1 MFLLSMKT
9 AMRAAV
15 ALGLSALA
23 LAASAQAADWP
34 QYLGPTRNAVAPEK
48 GLART
53 WPAEGPKV
61 LWAIPLGEG
70 FGAPAVYGG
79 NIYIL
84 DRAGADKDVARC
96 LDLATGQEKWRTEY
110 DAKGGNLGG
119 FPGSRQTPT
128 VDEQHVYTVGGY
140 GHVKCFD
147 RATGKEV
154 WAADLQKDFGMRL
167 PMWGFSQSPVLY
179 GDTIILAAQ
188 SQQAGVVAFDKNTG
202 KVVWKSEALPGS
214 AGYVALTLT
223 TISGVDQVIAISAG
237 ERGPKGAVCGFDAKA
252 GTKLWS
258 YDGWQCKIPIPPATP
273 IGDGR
278 FFITAEY
285 GANSVMIQVAKEGE
299 AFAVKELFKTDKCE
313 SQIHPP
319 ILYKDHLYV
328 NSNGNRRADG
338 MICLDLQGNLKWK
351 TDKNP
356 FFEKGGLLLADGL
369 IYNMEGNNGTLHLIE
384 PSPEGY
390 KELAKAKVLDSG
402 KERMWAPLVLV
413 DGKLLVRSQEE
424 MKCLDVKAAQ

>member
-1 MFLLSMKT
+1 MLGLFAKSAKQ
-9 AMRAAV
+9 AAV
-15 ALGLSALA
+15 ALGLGALSLGA
-23 LAASAQAADWP
+23 FVQAADWP
-34 QYLGPTRNAVAPEK
+34 QYLGPTRTAVASET

-53 WPAEGPKV
+53 WPAGGPKV

-70 FGAPAVYGG
+70 FCAPAVYGG

-84 DRAGADKDVARC
+84 DRSGSDKDVARC
-96 LDLATGQEKWRTEY
+96 LELATGQDKWRTEY
-110 DAKGGNLGG
+110 EAKGGNLGG
-119 FPGSRQTPT
+119 FPGSRQTPS
-128 VDEQHVYTVGGY
+128 VDEQHVYTVGPY
-140 GHVKCFD
+140 GHVKCFE
-147 RATGKEV
+147 RAAGKEV
-154 WAADLQKDFGMRL
+154 WGADLQKDFGTRL

-179 GDTIILAAQ
+179 GETVLLAAQ
-188 SQQAGVVAFDKNTG
+188 SPQAGVVAFNKNNG
-202 KVVWKSEALPGS
+202 QVAWKSDPLPGS

-223 TISGVDQVIAISAG
+223 SVANVDQVIAISAG
-237 ERGPKGAVCGFDAKA
+237 DRGPKGAVCGFDAKT
-252 GTKLWS
+252 GKKLWQ
-258 YDGWQCKIPIPPATP
+258 YDGWQCRIPIPPATP

-285 GANSVMIQVAKEGE
+285 GANSVMIQVSKEGD

-328 NSNGNRRADG
+328 NSNGNRRNDG

-351 TDKNP
+351 TDRNP
-356 FFEKGGLLLADGL
+356 NFEKGGFILADGL
-369 IYNMEGNNGTLHLIE
+369 IYNLEGNNGTLRLIE
-384 PSPEGY
+384 PNPEGY
-390 KELAKAKVLDSG
+390 KELAQAKVLDSG

-424 MKCLDVKAAQ
+424 MKCLDVKTAQ

>member
-1 MFLLSMKT
+1 MFLLSSKT
-9 AMRAAV
+9 AKQAAV
-15 ALGLSALA
+15 ALGLSALT
-23 LAASAQAADWP
+23 LAASAPAADWP
-34 QYLGPTRNAVAPEK
+34 QYLGPTRNAVAPDK

-61 LWAIPLGEG
+61 LWTIPLGEG

-79 NIYIL
+79 NLYIL
-84 DRAGADKDVARC
+84 DRVGKEKDVARC

-147 RATGKEV
+147 RASGKEV
-154 WAADLQKDFGMRL
+154 WAADLQKDFAMRL

-179 GDTIILAAQ
+179 GDTVIVASQ
-188 SQQAGVVAFDKNTG
+188 SQQAGVVAFNKNTG
-202 KVVWKSEALPGS
+202 QVAWKSEALPGN

-223 TISGVDQVIAISAG
+223 AVGGVDQVIAVSAG
-237 ERGPKGAVCGFDAKA
+237 DRGPKGAVCGFDAKT
-252 GTKLWS
+252 GKKLWS
-258 YDGWQCKIPIPPATP
+258 YDGWQCKIPIPPVTP

-278 FFITAEY
+278 FFITGEY
-285 GANSVMIQVAKEGE
+285 GANSAMIQVTKEGD
-299 AFAVKELFKTDKCE
+299 AFVAKELFKTDKCE

-319 ILYKDHLYV
+319 ILYKDHLYA
-328 NSNGNRRADG
+328 NSNGNSRADG

-356 FFEKGGLLLADGL
+356 NFEKGGILFADGL

-390 KELAKAKVLDSG
+390 KELAQAKVLNG

>member
-1 MFLLSMKT
+1 MFLLSSKT
-9 AMRAAV
+9 AKQAAV
-15 ALGLSALA
+15 ALGLSALT
-23 LAASAQAADWP
+23 LAASAPAADWP
-34 QYLGPTRNAVAPEK
+34 QYLGPARNAVAPEK
-48 GLART
+48 SLART

-61 LWAIPLGEG
+61 LWAIPMGEG
-70 FGAPAVYGG
+70 FGAPAVFGG
-79 NIYIL
+79 QIYVL
-84 DRAGADKDVARC
+84 DRVGSDKDVARC

-110 DAKGGNLGG
+110 EAKGGNLGG
-119 FPGSRQTPT
+119 FPGSRQTPS

-154 WAADLQKDFGMRL
+154 WAADLQKDFGTRL
-167 PMWGFSQSPVLY
+167 PMWGFAQSPVLY
-179 GDTIILAAQ
+179 GDTVLLAAQ
-188 SQQAGVVAFDKNTG
+188 SPQAGAVAFDKNTG

-223 TISGVDQVIAISAG
+223 AIGGVDQVIAVSAG
-237 ERGPKGAVCGFDAKA
+237 DRGPKGAVCGFDAKT
-252 GTKLWS
+252 GKKLWS
-258 YDGWQCKIPIPPATP
+258 YDGWQCKIPIPPVTP

-278 FFITAEY
+278 FFITGEY
-285 GANSVMIQVAKEGE
+285 GANSAMIQVAKEGE
-299 AFAVKELFKTDKCE
+299 AFVAKELFKTDKCE

-319 ILYKDHLYV
+319 ILYKDYLYA
-328 NSNGNRRADG
+328 NSNGNSRHDG

-351 TDKNP
+351 TGNEP
-356 FFEKGGLLLADGL
+356 NFEKGGILLADGL
-369 IYNMEGNNGTLHLIE
+369 IYNLEGNNGTLHLIE

-390 KELAKAKVLDSG
+390 KELAKAPVLKSG